1 MVRLGQV
8 VLSASVALLLLGAGF
23 GPACLFPCLQRCAP
37 SDTLVSDSNPQ
48 NKKAPMLKAA
58 ALLFVASLAATAAHA
73 EVHIYAADHNTGKV
87 VKFKEDGTPLWD
99 FPNRNAH
106 DVQLL
111 PNGNVLINPG
121 AVQEVT
127 PDKQIVWEVGA
138 PIVQNAEACQ
148 RLANGNTMIADN
160 GAHAVLIVN
169 PAKEVVWRYEVPDKA
184 GMRQVRALGN
194 GNILICASSKHT
206 VLEVNPAMEIVW
218 KYELPFPYLAQ
229 RLENGNTLISSGAG
243 AGQKGYFLTEVDAG
257 GKTVWKYGGVD
268 APKEEQLNWPSGFAR
283 MADGTIYVSECL
295 SAVIRVISPDRKSF
309 RLITSPAMK
318 HAATIVVVDSK

>member
-1 MVRLGQV
+1 M
-8 VLSASVALLLLGAGF
+8 F
-23 GPACLFPCLQRCAP
+23 
-37 SDTLVSDSNPQ
+37 
-48 NKKAPMLKAA
+48 KAA
-58 ALLFVASLAATAAHA
+58 ALFFIASLSATTLQA
-73 EVHIYAADHNTGKV
+73 EVYIYAADHNNGKV
-87 VKFKEDGTPLWD
+87 VKFREDGTPLWD

-121 AVQEVT
+121 TVQEVT

-138 PIVQNAEACQ
+138 PVVQSAEACQ

-160 GAHAVLIVN
+160 GAHAVLIVT

-184 GMRQVRALGN
+184 GMRQVRALEN
-194 GNILICASSKHT
+194 GNILICASTKHV
-206 VLEVNPAMEIVW
+206 VLEVNPAKEIVW
-218 KYELPFPYLAQ
+218 NYELPFPYLAQ
-229 RLENGNTLISSGAG
+229 RLANGNTLISSGAG

-257 GKTVWKYGGVD
+257 GKTVWKYGGID
-268 APKEEQLNWPSGFAR
+268 GPKEELLNWPSGFAR

-309 RLITSPAMK
+309 KLIKSPAMK
-318 HAATIVVVDSK
+318 HAATIVVVETK

>member
-1 MVRLGQV
+1 M
-8 VLSASVALLLLGAGF
+8 F
-23 GPACLFPCLQRCAP
+23 
-37 SDTLVSDSNPQ
+37 
-48 NKKAPMLKAA
+48 KAA
-58 ALLFVASLAATAAHA
+58 ALFCIASLSATAARG

-127 PDKQIVWEVGA
+127 PEKEIVWEVGA
-138 PIVQNAEACQ
+138 PVVQSAEACQ

-169 PAKEVVWRYEVPDKA
+169 PAKEVVWRYKVPDKA
-184 GMRQVRALGN
+184 VMRQVRALDN
-194 GNILICASSKHT
+194 GNILICASSKHS
-206 VLEVNPAMEIVW
+206 VLEVTPAKEIVW
-218 KYELPFPYLAQ
+218 KHELPFPYLAQ
-229 RLENGNTLISSGAG
+229 RTPNGNTLISSGAG
-243 AGQKGYFLTEVDAG
+243 AGQKGYFLTEVDKE

-268 APKEEQLNWPSGFAR
+268 GPKEELLNWPSGFVR
-283 MADGTIYVSECL
+283 MPDGTIYVSECH

-309 RLITSPAMK
+309 KLIKSPAMK
-318 HAATIVVVDSK
+318 HAATIVVVDVKEP

>member
-1 MVRLGQV
+1 M
-8 VLSASVALLLLGAGF
+8 
-23 GPACLFPCLQRCAP
+23 FPCLQRCVP
-37 SDTLVSDSNPQ
+37 SDNLVSASNSP

-58 ALLFVASLAATAAHA
+58 ALLFVASLAATGAHA

-121 AVQEVT
+121 TVQEVT

-138 PIVQNAEACQ
+138 PVVQSAEACQ

-169 PAKEVVWRYEVPDKA
+169 PAKEVLWRYEVPDKA
-184 GMRQVRALGN
+184 GMRQVRALDN

-206 VLEVNPAMEIVW
+206 VLEVNPAKEIVW
-218 KYELPFPYLAQ
+218 RHELPFPYLAQ

-243 AGQKGYFLTEVDAG
+243 AGQKGFFLTEVNAG

-268 APKEEQLNWPSGFAR
+268 GPKEELLNWPSGFAR
-283 MADGTIYVSECL
+283 MPDGTIYVSECL
-295 SAVIRVISPDRKSF
+295 SAVIRVISPDRKNF